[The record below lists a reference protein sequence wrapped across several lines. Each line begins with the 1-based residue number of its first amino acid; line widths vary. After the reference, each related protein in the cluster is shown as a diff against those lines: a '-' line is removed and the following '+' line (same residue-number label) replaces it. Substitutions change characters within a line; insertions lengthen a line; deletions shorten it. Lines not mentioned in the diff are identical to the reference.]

1 MKSTLLRL
9 SLLLTTALPAMAYR
23 DLETG
28 TFLTRDPA
36 GFIDGPNLY
45 AYVNQ
50 NPWTAFDPEGL
61 DAEKISDGKYRY
73 TLRPDLNP
81 KTNPNVNIKGSF
93 ITNWND
99 SNSRECA
106 TGAQFT
112 HGTVKNDGVHDVPK
126 TSTWTRGDPVTKDTK
141 PGTMV
146 ARGWVQDDKGNWHY
160 PSMSQDKWV
169 EKYGDAP
176 MNHVGSFEK
185 ADKKSVTIQDQFDS
199 KGGEMNSRK
208 HPASDGW
215 YEVNGSKPYDAE
227 VSESAVVPKPVN
239 PNEKPSQQPQQNQQN
254 SPTQSARQTNQQT
267 QAQTQQQQPQPQEQ
281 PNRRSGR

>member
-1 MKSTLLRL
+1 MKNLLRL
-9 SLLLTTALPAMAYR
+9 ALLIACASPALAYR

-36 GFIDGPNLY
+36 GFVDGPNLY

-50 NPWTAFDPEGL
+50 NPWTKFDPEGL
-61 DAEKISDGKYRY
+61 DAELVNPAVPNVYRY

-81 KTNPNVNIKGSF
+81 KSNPNVNIKGSF
-93 ITNWND
+93 ITNWNPD
-99 SNSRECA
+99 YTKECA

-112 HGTVKNDGVHDVPK
+112 HGTVKKDGVHDVPTTK
-126 TSTWTRGDPVTKDTK
+126 SWTRGDPVTKDTK

-146 ARGWVQDDKGNWHY
+146 ARGWILNDKGEWVY
-160 PSMSQDKWV
+160 PSISQDQWRKQ
-169 EKYGDAP
+169 YGDAP

-185 ADKKSVTIQDQFDS
+185 ADKKSVTIQDQMDN

-208 HPASDGW
+208 HAASDGW

-227 VSESAVVPKPVN
+227 VSESAVVPKRVN
-239 PNEKPSQQPQQNQQN
+239 SNQKPTQQPQQNQQT
-254 SPTQSARQTNQQT
+254 SPTQSARQTRQQT
-267 QAQTQQQQPQPQEQ
+267 ETQTQQQQPQEQ
-281 PNRRSGR
+281 QNRRSGR